1 MKEIKEMLSFDDVLL
16 KPHYSECLP
25 KEVSLKTNLTKNF
38 EINLPII
45 SAGMDTV
52 TEIDMAYAMAMN
64 GGVGSIHKNLTIT
77 QQANMISQ
85 IKKTING
92 VCKWITTCDANQTI
106 GEIRNLILNEQKDD
120 CIFVIENKKIKSL
133 VTKGVLKNKNFSDN
147 EKMGSIEME
156 RALVS
161 ASVKS
166 SPKDL
171 LNIMKNNNIDY
182 LPLFDENKK
191 ICAVSKKR
199 FLKHFVNTEDLI
211 NLWNVSPKVFGA
223 IGVTEDAM
231 ERALKLHE
239 ANVDGIIIDC
249 AHGHSKKVL
258 ELTTKIKNTIPSV
271 LLIVGNVVTKEGV
284 RDLKNAGADVIKVG
298 IGPGSICTTRIISG
312 VGVPQFS
319 AILETVEEADKLK
332 IKIIADGGIRTSGDI
347 VKALA
352 AGACSVMIGSLVAG
366 CDESPSSKVIFDNK
380 TYKKYRGMG
389 SISAMEAGSR
399 DRYGQEG
406 QKKLVPEGIEG
417 LIPYKGPLKE
427 ILFQMSGGLRSGMG
441 YLGARNLNELKENA
455 IFVKQT
461 NIGLKESHSHSV
473 IITSEQ
479 INYSK

>member
-25 KEVSLKTNLTKNF
+25 KEVNLKTNLTKDF
-38 EINLPII
+38 SLDLPII

-52 TEIDMAYAMAMN
+52 TEIDMAYAMSMN
-64 GGVGSIHKNLTIT
+64 GGVGTIHKNLTIS
-77 QQANMISQ
+77 QQSNMVSQ

-92 VCKWITTCDANQTI
+92 ICRWITVCDSQQTV
-106 GEIRNLILNEQKDD
+106 GEVRNLIFNEQKDD
-120 CIFVIENKKIKSL
+120 CVFVIENNKIKSL
-133 VTKGVLKNKNFSDN
+133 ITKGVLRNVNFLDH
-147 EKMGSIEME
+147 EKIGSIKME
-156 RALVS
+156 RSLVS
-161 ASVKS
+161 SNINV

-171 LNIMKNNNIDY
+171 LNIMNNNNIDY
-182 LPLFDENKK
+182 LPLLDDDKK
-191 ICAVSKKR
+191 LCAVAKRR
-199 FLKHFVNTEDLI
+199 FLKHFVTSEYLEQVTDK
-211 NLWNVSPKVFGA
+211 SPKVFGA
-223 IGVTEDAM
+223 IGVTEDSI
-231 ERALKLHE
+231 ERATKLYQ

-258 ELTTKIKNTIPSV
+258 ELTSQIKKLMPSL
-271 LLIVGNVVTKEGV
+271 LLIVGNVVTKEAV
-284 RDLKNAGADVIKVG
+284 RDLKEAGADVVKVG

-319 AILETVEEADKLK
+319 AILETVEEADKLG
-332 IKIIADGGIRTSGDI
+332 IKIIADGGIKTSGDI
-347 VKALA
+347 VKSLA

-366 CDESPSSKVIFDNK
+366 CDESPSSKVLLDGK

-389 SISAMEAGSR
+389 SVSAMEAGSR

-406 QKKLVPEGIEG
+406 LKKLVPEGIEG
-417 LIPYKGPLKE
+417 LIPYKGSLKE
-427 ILFQMSGGLRSGMG
+427 VLYQMAGGLRSGMG
-441 YLGARNLNELKENA
+441 YLGAKDLNQLKENA
-455 IFVKQT
+455 TFVKQT